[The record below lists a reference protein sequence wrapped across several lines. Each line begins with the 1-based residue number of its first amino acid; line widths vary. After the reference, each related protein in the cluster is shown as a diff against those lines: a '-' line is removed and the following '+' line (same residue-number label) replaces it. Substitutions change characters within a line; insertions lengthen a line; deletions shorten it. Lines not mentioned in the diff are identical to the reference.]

1 MHEINILKNNAF
13 VAGIS
18 SISDIFRKDDDG
30 EYIKSNARL
39 VIKSNARLARKI
51 LSYTL
56 VAQKNNHSQKYDEVF
71 FDRDLAKWL
80 LHNYIEFVERYQ
92 DRPYNRM
99 KESAQVENVLP
110 RIKDLLSDLVDLDL
124 VRFEKDEQR
133 RGTSD
138 IITVYRPTFAGHLIA
153 LLIEI
158 MESEKPKPN
167 ISIEIYHLFDSYFK
181 EHHSSYDKFYD
192 ALFKKY
198 MERGLFDE
206 FGIDILISRLNSGM
220 EIKTIDDLV
229 HRLELLSFDDT
240 GKALLY
246 ADLLDEVLK
255 ELDPNAKELLFYE
268 IKLLLEHEMSKRLTH
283 KDFEQRRFELR
294 DCTDRIALEA
304 KCENCN
310 TYFVVDIEILYYLRK
325 RNFAP
330 HTPVPKSKCP
340 NPKCHERS
348 LILPRL

>member
-1 MHEINILKNNAF
+1 

-18 SISDIFRKDDDG
+18 SISDIFKKDDNG
-30 EYIKSNARL
+30 KYIRSNA
-39 VIKSNARLARKI
+39 KLAQKI
-51 LSYTL
+51 LSYTF
-56 VAQKNNHSQKYDEVF
+56 VVQKDNPTHKYDEIF
-71 FDRDLAKWL
+71 YDRDLANWL
-80 LHNYIEFVERYQ
+80 LNHYPKFIERYQ
-92 DRPYNRM
+92 GPFDRTRP
-99 KESAQVENVLP
+99 KAKVENVLP
-110 RIKDLLSDLVDLDL
+110 RIKDVLNDLVDLDL
-124 VRFEKDEQR
+124 VGFENAEQR

-158 MESEKPKPN
+158 MESEKPQSN
-167 ISIEIYHLFDSYFK
+167 ISIEIYNLFDLYFK
-181 EHHSSYDKFYD
+181 EHHSSYDIFYA

-206 FGIDILISRLNSGM
+206 FGISILISRLNSGM

-246 ADLLDEVLK
+246 ADLLDEVLQ
-255 ELDPNAKELLFYE
+255 ELDPNTKELLCYE
-268 IKLLLEHEMSKRLTH
+268 IKLLLEQEMATRVQVIH
-283 KDFEQRRFELR
+283 KYFEQRRFELR
-294 DCTDRIALEA
+294 ECPDRIVLEA
-304 KCENCN
+304 KCKNCN
-310 TYFVVDIEILYYLRK
+310 SYFVVDSEIIYYLRK

-330 HTPVPKSKCP
+330 NTQLPKSEC
-340 NPKCHERS
+340 PKCHERS